1 VEVVFE
7 EAVDSG
13 ASGALAE
20 AGAEVGEVFG
30 GARGDD
36 FNVAV
41 FGVADPAGESEFAGL
56 AVDKPAEADTLYATL
71 HKKMKDHGV

>member
-1 VEVVFE
+1 MFE

-56 AVDKPAEADTLYATL
+56 AVNEPAEADTLDATL
-71 HKKMKDHGV
+71 NEKMKNHGV